1 MMKIQTQSCVVKGK
15 YDVAVVQQ
23 EVEYQGTGTL
33 VKITRGGIC
42 GSDLHYYQEGKVGS
56 FQVRQPM
63 VLGHEVIGEVVASDT
78 ARLAVGQKVAL
89 NPSKPCGQ
97 CKYCLANQQNQCL
110 HMRFFGS
117 AMYFPHVDG
126 AFTQYKVVDSA
137 QCIAFDADRDEK
149 VMVFAEPLAV
159 AIHAAKQ
166 PGEVNGKRVFVS
178 GVGPIGCLLVAALK
192 ALGASE
198 IVCADLSPRIV
209 GLGRVSQSRLN
220 LAQRLFGMGLN
231 VDIGLIGAIAG
242 VLQHFFQRVA
252 QHSQIVVERGLI
264 RIRISRHVKFS
275 VFKK

>member
-1 MMKIQTQSCVVKGK
+1 MMMKIQTQSCVVNGK
-15 YDVAVVQQ
+15 YDVAVVEQ
-23 EVEYQGTGTL
+23 EVEYQGHGTL

-78 ARLAVGQKVAL
+78 ARLPVGQKVAL

-97 CKYCLANQQNQCL
+97 CKYCLADQQNQCTQ
-110 HMRFFGS
+110 MRFFGS

-137 QCIAFDADRDEK
+137 QCIAFDANCDEK

-159 AIHAAKQ
+159 AIHAARQ
-166 PGEVNGKRVFVS
+166 PGEVKGKKVFVS

-192 ALGASE
+192 ALGATK
-198 IVCADLSPRIV
+198 LSVPI
-209 GLGRVSQSRLN
+209 S
-220 LAQRLFGMGLN
+220 A
-231 VDIGLIGAIAG
+231 
-242 VLQHFFQRVA
+242 RVA
-252 QHSQIVVERGLI
+252 WISPERWGHPAVCTPAMTISAAISRKKGTLISLLKSPAIHCRCSVVWRSPAPRG
-264 RIRISRHVKFS
+264 RWCKSVWEAASRISR
-275 VFKK
+275 